1 MKAWSIPVDIT
12 DSLTGLFLE
21 TSGDIYATYAGHT
34 FRVPL
39 VEDHPYLLNV
49 TNGIAIV
56 AVEKK
61 GSEPAGIA
69 LIDTFTHRAGP
80 ALPVSY
86 ESVKQSLQDRN
97 MLLKLEK

>member
-1 MKAWSIPVDIT
+1 MT
-12 DSLTGLFLE
+12 DNLTGIFVE
-21 TSGDIYATYAGHT
+21 TIGDIYATYAGHT

-39 VEDHPYLLNV
+39 VKDHPYLMNV
-49 TNGIAIV
+49 TNGVAIV

-69 LIDTFTHRAGP
+69 LIDTFTHRASP

-86 ESVKQSLQDRN
+86 EQVKHSLQDRN
-97 MLLKLEK
+97 MLLRLEK